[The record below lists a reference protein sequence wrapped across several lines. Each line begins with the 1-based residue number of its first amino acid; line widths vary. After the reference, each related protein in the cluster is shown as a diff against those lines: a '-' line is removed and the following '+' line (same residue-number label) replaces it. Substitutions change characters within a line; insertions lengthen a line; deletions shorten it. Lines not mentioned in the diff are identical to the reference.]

1 VWEKLMMTT
10 MRSDSIAADV
20 ATLDELTKNLFSV
33 NPGDAPD
40 GRAFKPRG
48 RQPIELTRAKTRLR
62 TAAWRKRNA
71 ELKRATG
78 QQLAMAVLKAL
89 ATARPGEIGPADFG
103 LVRTALTDLRDRG
116 FDVVAAAASLKRLR
130 ARELQISVT

>member
-1 VWEKLMMTT
+1 MLN
-10 MRSDSIAADV
+10 DSVADDV

-33 NPGDAPD
+33 NPGDGPD

-71 ELKRATG
+71 ERRRATG
-78 QQLAMAVLKAL
+78 VQLGMAMLKAL
-89 ATARPGEIGPADFG
+89 ATARTGEIGADDFN
-103 LVRTALTDLRDRG
+103 LVGRALADLRDRG
-116 FDVVAAAASLKRLR
+116 FDVVAAAESLKRLR
-130 ARELQISVT
+130 ARELQISGS